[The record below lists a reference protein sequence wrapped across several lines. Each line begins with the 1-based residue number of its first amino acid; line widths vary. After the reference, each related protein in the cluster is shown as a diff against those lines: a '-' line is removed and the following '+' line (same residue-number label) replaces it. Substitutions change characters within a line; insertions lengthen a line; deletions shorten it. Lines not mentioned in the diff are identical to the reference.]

1 MPTEEEKQELR
12 ELAGSSRIRDQF
24 RLLRKNSMALQQ
36 RVDVDKFI
44 SFLTAMSRLN
54 PRPVAPRPFV
64 LYKQAKIANFDLQSP
79 SHSLTAISQTNST

>member
-1 MPTEEEKQELR
+1 MLTDEEKKELK
-12 ELAGSSRIRDQF
+12 ELAGSAVIRDEF
-24 RLLRKNSMALQQ
+24 RLLRKNSMAIQQ

-64 LYKQAKIANFDLQSP
+64 PYKQVKI
-79 SHSLTAISQTNST
+79 